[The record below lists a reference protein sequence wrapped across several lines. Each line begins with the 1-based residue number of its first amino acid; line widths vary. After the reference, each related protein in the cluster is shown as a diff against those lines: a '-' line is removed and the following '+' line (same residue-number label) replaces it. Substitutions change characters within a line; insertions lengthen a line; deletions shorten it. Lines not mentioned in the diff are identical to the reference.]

1 MPSAKDRGS
10 MLPLFIVILATLLV
24 ASATI
29 IDAGSLFLFR
39 QHLQSRADQEAIF
52 RFSAGERTSGS
63 TLEVE
68 LCQIWNS
75 PLKVLGLPT
84 TQNVCAKSAAR

>member
-1 MPSAKDRGS
+1 

-39 QHLQSRADQEAIF
+39 QHLQVSADQSAIS
-52 RFSAGERTSGS
+52 RFSLGERTSES
-63 TLEVE
+63 TLELE
-68 LCQIWNS
+68 LCELWNS
-75 PLKVLGLPT
+75 PFKVFGLPSSHE
-84 TQNVCAKSAAR
+84 VCAKSAAR